1 MRGGESCFEHLDLRT
16 THRHHHLPHPQ
27 AFGRVAVAFV
37 ILLFGVTLP
46 TPLYVVYQVQWGF
59 SAGVLTAVFAIYAAG
74 VLCSLLVFGRASDQV
89 GRQAALI
96 GALVMATA
104 STVVFLLADG
114 VATLLVARL
123 LSGLAAGLTQGSA
136 AAALAELEPHHDQR
150 RAALFSSSVSTG
162 AAGIGPLLAGILVQ
176 YVGWKTHLVF
186 IVYLACIGIAVF
198 ALLRVPEPIPERHP
212 LTVRIQRP
220 SVPAHI
226 RPAFLAAAGAA
237 FTVSA
242 LLGLFVGLVPSFLGQ
257 QLHQRNHAVA
267 GLVVFLIFAI
277 ATATQLLL
285 HRLTP
290 RQALL
295 IGFGWLLVGLALFL
309 YGLDA
314 ASFPPFMAG
323 TACAGVG
330 TGLVL
335 MGALATTNRIA
346 PPEHRGEIMST
357 FFLCVYG
364 GMAVPALAVGIF
376 AQHVGFFRPTLVCAI
391 VLTAV
396 LVFVARRVMVLQT
409 A

>member
-1 MRGGESCFEHLDLRT
+1 M
-16 THRHHHLPHPQ
+16 
-27 AFGRVAVAFV
+27 

-46 TPLYVVYQVQWGF
+46 TPLYVVYQAQWGF
-59 SAGVLTAVFAIYAAG
+59 SAGVLTAVFAIYAGG
-74 VLCSLLVFGRASDQV
+74 VLGALLVFGRASDQV
-89 GRQAALI
+89 GRKTVLVAAL
-96 GALVMATA
+96 AFAAA

-114 VATLLVARL
+114 VTWLLVARL
-123 LSGLAAGLTQGSA
+123 LSGLAAGLTQGAA

-150 RAALFSSSVSTG
+150 RAALFSSTVSTG

-176 YVGWKTHLVF
+176 YVAWKTHLVF
-186 IVYLACIGIAVF
+186 FVYLACLAIAVI
-198 ALLRVPEPIPERHP
+198 ALSRVPEPIPERHP
-212 LTVRIQRP
+212 LTVRPQRP

-257 QLHQRNHAVA
+257 VLHQTNHAVA
-267 GLVVFLIFAI
+267 GLVVFVVFAV
-277 ATATQLLL
+277 ATATQLVL
-285 HRLTP
+285 HGLTP

-295 IGFGWLLVGLALFL
+295 TGFAWLLVGLGLFL

-314 ASFPPFMAG
+314 ATFPPFMAG
-323 TACAGVG
+323 TVCAGVG

-364 GMAVPALAVGIF
+364 GIAMPALAVGIF

-391 VLTAV
+391 VLTGV
-396 LVFVARRVMVLQT
+396 LMVVARRVLSLQP